1 MARGGYTPEQVRGM
15 SQDELYFIYYYQNK
29 VDESKV
35 SSLAE
40 MLGVMFDFDKQT
52 FSSQGNEDKN
62 PAPMLDSNNKLYVP
76 LSFILQ
82 PEFAKKV
89 SEISK
94 EKSSKKSVYIGG
106 GEYRAKDN
114 ENIVSM
120 SELSK
125 DEFLALIGRRQ

>member
-15 SQDELYFIYYYQNK
+15 SQDEIYFIYYYQNK
-29 VDESKV
+29 VEEGKV

-52 FSSQGNEDKN
+52 FSSQADSDKN
-62 PAPMLDSNNKLYVP
+62 DTMTLSANNKLYVP
-76 LSFILQ
+76 LSFIIQ

-89 SEISK
+89 SELSK
-94 EKSSKKSVYIGG
+94 EKANKKSVYIGG